1 MTPNYLYRVEETTY
15 SAGVDECGDPLP
27 GGPTYLNLLMIPVL
41 GETPGGWWVPNDRRY
56 TLGASGR
63 RWVSKRRSIP
73 YACLTVDEAVEAWRR
88 RCAYRIRLARK
99 QIARLEEA
107 CARFDHT
114 GSFYS
119 DARKWTDPD
128 KPDQLVTLGLL

>member
-1 MTPNYLYRVEETTY
+1 MTSKRYYLYRVEETTY
-15 SAGVDECGDPLP
+15 SAGADECGDPLP
-27 GGPTYLNLLMIPVL
+27 GGPTYPNLLMIPVL
-41 GETPGGWWVPNDRRY
+41 GETPGGWWVPEDR
-56 TLGASGR
+56 GWVSGDK

-73 YACLTVDEAVEAWRR
+73 YACLTVEEAVEAWRQ

-107 CARFDHT
+107 CARFDRT

-119 DARKWTDPD
+119 DARKWIDPS
-128 KPDQLVTLGLL
+128 KPYLLVTMGLL